1 MKYSLRYAFYNAVN
15 KAFNI
20 KKKNIPEVETMFKE
34 IELNNGINFVITKE
48 ENGDWMAESTNIE
61 GILTGGSSSDDIDDM
76 IKDAIFTY
84 YGIDSKDCVLDSIP
98 IRRRGEKIITRQEVV
113 MA

>member
-1 MKYSLRYAFYNAVN
+1 MKYSLRYTFYNAVN
-15 KAFNI
+15 KAFNLE
-20 KKKNIPEVETMFKE
+20 KKEIPEIKAMLEE
-34 IELNNGINFVITKE
+34 IKRVDGIDFSVIKE
-48 ENGDWMAESTNIE
+48 ERSGNWMAKSTNVE
-61 GILTGGSSSDDIDDM
+61 GILTGGSASDNIDDM

-98 IRRRGEKIITRQEVV
+98 ISRQGKKVTRQEVV

>member
-20 KKKNIPEVETMFKE
+20 KKKNIPEVETMLEE
-34 IELNNGINFVITKE
+34 IKLANGINFVVTKE

-61 GILTGGSSSDDIDDM
+61 GILTGGSSSDNIDDM

-98 IRRRGEKIITRQEVV
+98 ISRQGEKVTRQEVV

>member
-15 KAFNI
+15 KALNI
-20 KKKNIPEVETMFKE
+20 KKKNIPEVETMLKE
-34 IELNNGINFVITKE
+34 IKLANSINFVITKDE
-48 ENGDWMAESTNIE
+48 ETGDWMAKSTNIE
-61 GILTGGSSSDDIDDM
+61 GILTGGSSSDNIDDM

-98 IRRRGEKIITRQEVV
+98 ISRQGEKITRQEVV